1 MRNIAAF
8 NFSQIAFSKHR
19 SAASPTR
26 KIATALVWTC
36 DTNVPGKNSQKTV
49 QHRLVEGLEAVPE
62 LDGEI
67 T

>member
-1 MRNIAAF
+1 MW
-8 NFSQIAFSKHR
+8 R
-19 SAASPTR
+19 SYWQPIKSLLLQRERLQLRWYGRVIQMSPEERT
-26 KIATALVWTC
+26 ATKLLC
-36 DTNVPGKNSQKTV
+36 